1 MQVSI
6 GLPDPKEFSSMPR
19 LKLVQSGIQHHTCDQ
34 QTRAVKIRLPITPAI
49 LHKIRDYWL
58 PKSTEPDIKMLWAAV
73 VICFFGFFRSGEI
86 TVPSLNSFDPSTHLG
101 WGDVS
106 LDNVLDPTMLKVHL
120 RKSKTDQ
127 LKKGVDVYIGKING
141 SLCPV
146 GAGVEYMS
154 TRGSDLGPFF
164 KFSNGQPLTK
174 SRFTQHVRD
183 ALQALGLPHNEFAG
197 HSFRIGAATAAA
209 QVGIEDSVIRTM
221 GRWNSSAFLVYIQ
234 TPPTKLAQF
243 TRRLAAP

>member
-1 MQVSI
+1 MQILI
-6 GLPDPKEFSSMPR
+6 GLPDPKKFSSMPR
-19 LKLVQSGIQHHTCDQ
+19 FKLVQSGIQHHACDQ
-34 QTRAVKIRLPITPAI
+34 QTRTVKIGLPITPAI

-73 VICFFGFFRSGEI
+73 VICFFGFFHSGEI
-86 TVPSLNSFDPSTHLG
+86 TVPSLKSFDPSIHLA

-127 LKKGVDVYIGKING
+127 LKKGANIYIGKINS

-154 TRGSDLGPFF
+154 IRGSDSGPFF
-164 KFSNGQPLTK
+164 KFSNGQPCHLPNLDLLNMFEILFRPWVSLTM
-174 SRFTQHVRD
+174 R
-183 ALQALGLPHNEFAG
+183 LP
-197 HSFRIGAATAAA
+197 
-209 QVGIEDSVIRTM
+209 VIAS
-221 GRWNSSAFLVYIQ
+221 G
-234 TPPTKLAQF
+234 
-243 TRRLAAP
+243 

>member
-1 MQVSI
+1 M
-6 GLPDPKEFSSMPR
+6 
-19 LKLVQSGIQHHTCDQ
+19 
-34 QTRAVKIRLPITPAI
+34 
-49 LHKIRDYWL
+49 
-58 PKSTEPDIKMLWAAV
+58 
-73 VICFFGFFRSGEI
+73 
-86 TVPSLNSFDPSTHLG
+86 
-101 WGDVS
+101 S

-141 SLCPV
+141 LLCPV

-183 ALQALGLPHNEFAG
+183 ALQALGLPHSEFAG
-197 HSFRIGAATAAA
+197 HSFRIG
-209 QVGIEDSVIRTM
+209 GCY
-221 GRWNSSAFLVYIQ
+221 GSSSSWS
-234 TPPTKLAQF
+234 
-243 TRRLAAP
+243 

>member
-1 MQVSI
+1 MQISI

-19 LKLVQSGIQHHTCDQ
+19 LKLVKSGIQRHTCDHH
-34 QTRAVKIRLPITPAI
+34 TRTVKAHNSCDFTQDPRLLAP
-49 LHKIRDYWL
+49 KINRTGY
-58 PKSTEPDIKMLWAAV
+58 KMLWAAV
-73 VICFFGFFRSGEI
+73 VICFFGFFHSGEI
-86 TVPSLNSFDPSTHLG
+86 TVVSLNAFDPSSHLA

-154 TRGSDLGPFF
+154 IRGSDSGPFF

-174 SRFTQHVRD
+174 SRFSRCSSG
-183 ALQALGLPHNEFAG
+183 LGSP
-197 HSFRIGAATAAA
+197 S
-209 QVGIEDSVIRTM
+209 Q
-221 GRWNSSAFLVYIQ
+221 
-234 TPPTKLAQF
+234 
-243 TRRLAAP
+243 